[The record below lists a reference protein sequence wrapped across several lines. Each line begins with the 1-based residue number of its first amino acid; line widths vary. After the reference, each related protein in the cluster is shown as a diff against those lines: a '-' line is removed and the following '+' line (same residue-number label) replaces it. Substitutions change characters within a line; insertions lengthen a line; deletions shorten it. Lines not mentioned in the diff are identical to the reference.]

1 MMEAVLARVV
11 CTIAEWGVP
20 DLIDRGAARPVA
32 ELAKLLNCEE
42 RPLYS
47 ALRFLA
53 SHGFFEERAHR
64 SFALTPLAEALRSDA
79 PGSFRAAARLFERM
93 HPALA
98 EVPYTLRT
106 GKSALTKAL
115 GEGLFSF
122 MMREPE
128 TAAIFDAAMT
138 AMHGSETPAMLDAY
152 DFSDIGTLADVGGG
166 NASLMIGVLQRYP
179 NLKGM
184 LFDLGHVADRGKDNL
199 RAEGLVER
207 CRVES
212 GDFFEGVPKGA
223 DAYLLRHIIHD
234 W

>member
-1 MMEAVLARVV
+1 
-11 CTIAEWGVP
+11 
-20 DLIDRGAARPVA
+20 
-32 ELAKLLNCEE
+32 
-42 RPLYS
+42 
-47 ALRFLA
+47 
-53 SHGFFEERAHR
+53 
-64 SFALTPLAEALRSDA
+64 
-79 PGSFRAAARLFERM
+79 M

-98 EVPYTLRT
+98 EIPYTLRT

-179 NLKGM
+179 GLKGM
-184 LFDLGHVADRGKDNL
+184 LFDLGHVSDRGKDNL
-199 RAEGLVER
+199 RAAGFAER

-234 W
+234 WSDEDSLRILKNVRAAVPAHGRLLLVETVVPSGNNPSPAKDMDIMMMVYPGGMERTEEEYRALYAAAGFKLVRVVPTASPVSVIEGRPV